1 MKIVVG
7 TFVALTAAV
16 VALNIAMSLNPI
28 SLIVIGIGLLIAG
41 LAAAYI
47 KFEGFRK
54 LVDVIFDGIKLGF
67 GLVVTYLKTVAG
79 IYKGIFNGIATGWN
93 NTIGKLSFSIPDI
106 KGLPGRGT
114 KFEAPKIPLLA
125 DGGLIMNGAQLAIV
139 GEAGPEAVI
148 PLDRLNDFT
157 GGGAGNNVTIN
168 VNGGDPQ
175 SVVDALRRYM
185 YQNGT
190 IPIRVS
196 G

>member
-1 MKIVVG
+1 
-7 TFVALTAAV
+7 
-16 VALNIAMSLNPI
+16 
-28 SLIVIGIGLLIAG
+28 
-41 LAAAYI
+41 
-47 KFEGFRK
+47 
-54 LVDVIFDGIKLGF
+54 
-67 GLVVTYLKTVAG
+67 
-79 IYKGIFNGIATGWN
+79 
-93 NTIGKLSFSIPDI
+93 
-106 KGLPGRGT
+106 
-114 KFEAPKIPLLA
+114 LLA

-157 GGGAGNNVTIN
+157 SNGAGNNVTIN